1 MDKHSVRISTGI
13 PGLDRSL
20 DDLRRG
26 DIVAWQIE
34 SIGDYVF
41 VATQFVTDE
50 ALTGRRIVYLRFGD
64 HEELIPVDALEKRG
78 VNMKQYVLDPAV
90 GFETFAVQVHR
101 IISSEAEDS
110 FFLFDCI
117 SELQKHWFSDSMVC
131 NFFVLTSEFIR
142 ERGALC
148 YVALRYERHT
158 YETISRIRRATSVLL
173 NIRTMDGRTYIHPV
187 KVGGRSSAQMFLPLR
202 VHGTHSEL
210 ITSSQESYAI
220 FDIFTQIGE
229 KRDCWDSMFDSVSPD
244 HPEPTD
250 PDGAALKENIMK
262 CLLGTEPQR
271 LELCRKHFTVRD
283 LMEIKRREIG
293 TGCIGGKSVGML
305 LARHIIRD
313 NDPEL
318 YASRIEPHD
327 SFFIGADVFY
337 TYAVQCNIWELRTQ
351 LNEPQDYIRLAPEMR
366 ERLLSGEFMPSIKDQ
381 FVQVK

>member
-1 MDKHSVRISTGI
+1 MEERSVRISTGI

-34 SIGDYVF
+34 SIGDYVY
-41 VATQFVTDE
+41 VATQFVADE

-158 YETISRIRRATSVLL
+158 YETISRIRAATSVLL
-173 NIRTMDGRTYIHPV
+173 NIRTMGGQTYIHPV

-262 CLLGTEPQR
+262 CLLGTEHADAGGLSASLLLHPGEAAGGIPGGIRLQPLSGASMGARAAGLVLDLQR
-271 LELCRKHFTVRD
+271 RD
-283 LMEIKRREIG
+283 LYRQHHGQRRHRRLPG
-293 TGCIGGKSVGML
+293 YRAQAGDHTGQHPPKPFPGRVGKAL
-305 LARHIIRD
+305 
-313 NDPEL
+313 
-318 YASRIEPHD
+318 
-327 SFFIGADVFY
+327 
-337 TYAVQCNIWELRTQ
+337 
-351 LNEPQDYIRLAPEMR
+351 
-366 ERLLSGEFMPSIKDQ
+366 
-381 FVQVK
+381 